1 MYEEL
6 THLRVNEE
14 SEIPYIYKRLDT
26 QKDLPLEERTYQ
38 LRIPVSGS
46 KGVRKSLRTSDRE
59 LSIKR
64 SEEEVLE
71 LKVLL
76 RQGGTPNK
84 VTVEEFVK
92 KFLKT
97 KQVLIREEWEG
108 KIDRG
113 RKSITKERYQLIQG
127 KLKNYFVRFL
137 GEKTDIRTVPLS
149 KWKEW
154 EVWRVENSTRSESG
168 KPKSITIQN
177 EMGMIRECWKW
188 GIENSYLPNTPKLPF
203 HGENL
208 IPDESVRRDTWEPH
222 EWKSFI
228 RKLRDWLNEQ
238 YGETEEHVWDSWVSY
253 QILFFLS
260 NTGLRV
266 GECMKLRRKDIQIRE
281 YKGELTCLVKVHKST
296 KTGSREVNGRGG
308 EFIKRVMDKS
318 KFKKK
323 DDFVFTH
330 LDGTPFTRRQF
341 GKIFNSMTR
350 FTNEDERWGKKF
362 VPYSLRHW
370 YCSIRLL
377 NGTSLYGLSQNMGVT
392 EPYIRKHYS
401 HYMTR
406 HSSEDLTKI
415 NKEIGLGGRIIPEG
429 EDFTVSDQV

>member
-6 THLRVNEE
+6 THLRVNGE
-14 SEIPYIYKRLDT
+14 SEVPYIYKRLDT
-26 QKDLPLEERTYQ
+26 QKDLPLDQRTYQ

-59 LSIKR
+59 LSIRR

-71 LKVLL
+71 LRVLL

-84 VTVEEFVK
+84 VTVEEFVT

-97 KQVLIREEWEG
+97 KQVLIRGEWEG
-108 KIDRG
+108 KSDRG
-113 RKSITKERYQLIQG
+113 RKSITKERYQLIEG
-127 KLKNYFVRFL
+127 KLRNYFIGFL
-137 GEKTDIRTVPLS
+137 GNKTDIRTVSLS

-154 EVWRVENSTRSESG
+154 EVWRVENNPRSDTG
-168 KPKSITIQN
+168 KPKSSTIQN
-177 EMGMIRECWKW
+177 EMGMIRECWRW

-208 IPDESVRRDTWEPH
+208 TLDEKVRRDTWEPH

-228 RKLRDWLNEQ
+228 RRLRDWLNEQ
-238 YGETEEHVWDSWVSY
+238 YGGTEEHFWDSWVSY

-260 NTGLRV
+260 NNGLRP
-266 GECMKLRRKDIQIRE
+266 GEWVKLRRKDIQIYERQ
-281 YKGELTCLVKVHKST
+281 GELCCLVQVHKST
-296 KTGSREVNGRGG
+296 KTGSREVNGMGG
-308 EFIKRVMDKS
+308 QFVKRVMDKS
-318 KFKKK
+318 KFRKK

-330 LDGTPFTRRQF
+330 LDGTPFTRQQF
-341 GKIFNSMTR
+341 GKIFNKMIT
-350 FTNEDERWGKKF
+350 FTNENERWGKKF
-362 VPYSLRHW
+362 LPYSLRHW
-370 YCSIRLL
+370 YCSIRLM
-377 NGTSLYGLSQNMGVT
+377 NGTSLYGLSQNMGVS

-406 HSSEDLTKI
+406 LSSDDLMRK
-415 NKEIGLGGRIIPEG
+415 NKDIGLGGRIIPEG
-429 EDFTVSDQV
+429 EDFTITDQL